1 MNNDFVFDIHK
12 KQYTYKDIVLEHVN
26 QEIIQ
31 IATYDGSLSSNID
44 LPTFLFSLIYRKKR
58 KSFLEY
64 PYSIYS
70 AVYEQEQKQ
79 AKLIAIH
86 CRMNHVN
93 ERYYEGLRNA
103 MEYLNEQ
110 LLLLLK
116 FNLLLLCL

>member
-31 IATYDGSLSSNID
+31 IAMYDGSLSSNID
-44 LPTFLFSLIYRKKR
+44 LLTFLFSLIYRKKR

-70 AVYEQEQKQ
+70 AVYEQEQSKP
-79 AKLIAIH
+79 
-86 CRMNHVN
+86 N
-93 ERYYEGLRNA
+93 
-103 MEYLNEQ
+103 Q
-110 LLLLLK
+110 LQ
-116 FNLLLLCL
+116 FIVV